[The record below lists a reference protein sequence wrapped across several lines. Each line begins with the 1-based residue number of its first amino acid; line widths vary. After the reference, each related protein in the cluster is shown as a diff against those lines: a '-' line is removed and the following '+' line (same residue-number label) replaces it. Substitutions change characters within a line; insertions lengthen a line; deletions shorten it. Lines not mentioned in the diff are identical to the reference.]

1 MSLSIINLL
10 ENVLQPTAWKRFLFF
25 FLSDIILFYLSLLF
39 ALLFHFDLNLNIRY
53 NPLIF
58 PVLPFFVA
66 VKIGSFVLF
75 RIYKMTWRYVGLYDL
90 LSISAATVIAAFL
103 LMLSV
108 LLPVDLPLSG
118 FSKGVVLAD
127 GIITLFLISGLRV
140 SKRIYEE
147 SGEQRAESIEKRG
160 TAPDLFSLPSLECH
174 GCRSGGRT
182 PFPQQTGK

>member
-75 RIYKMTWRYVGLYDL
+75 RIYKMTWRYVGLYDF
-90 LSISAATVIAAFL
+90 LSIFNATAIATFL

-108 LLPVDLPLSG
+108 LLPVG
-118 FSKGVVLAD
+118 FLKKG
-127 GIITLFLISGLRV
+127 GQPPNKSW
-140 SKRIYEE
+140 
-147 SGEQRAESIEKRG
+147 
-160 TAPDLFSLPSLECH
+160 
-174 GCRSGGRT
+174 
-182 PFPQQTGK
+182 